1 MNDLIAMRDWLANP
15 EREFKTGLDFY
26 NKYKS
31 NPKLD
36 SFFSAALSN
45 PSATA
50 VNMLMQKISQI
61 CLKIQTNPAYLEK
74 VAQKTVTQSI
84 NPVIGTP
91 KTPTKIVVKAAKRDL
106 NNLPDELKPHGKR
119 IQEITLE
126 LGAIH
131 AKMKAEPD
139 KDKAAELLKDLKTL
153 DAEKRKL
160 WAIIDGEEGSDTTNN
175 ANDQNP
181 TPIERIAAMEI
192 SPEKLEA
199 IAVRRKNITDS
210 IAKKQKEMETV
221 ANHPAKLKKKK
232 ESIARYEEELTQLQ
246 KLEDETRSA
255 AQA

>member
-36 SFFSAALSN
+36 SFFASALSN

-91 KTPTKIVVKAAKRDL
+91 KTPTKIVKAAKRDI

-131 AKMKAEPD
+131 AKMKAEQD
-139 KDKAAELLKDLKTL
+139 KDKAAELLKDLKAL
-153 DAEKRKL
+153 DAEKRRL
-160 WAIIDGEEGSDTTNN
+160 WAIVDGEDKNDFTDGP
-175 ANDQNP
+175 DQNQ
-181 TPIERIAAMEI
+181 TPIERIAAIVI
-192 SPEKLEA
+192 SPERLEA